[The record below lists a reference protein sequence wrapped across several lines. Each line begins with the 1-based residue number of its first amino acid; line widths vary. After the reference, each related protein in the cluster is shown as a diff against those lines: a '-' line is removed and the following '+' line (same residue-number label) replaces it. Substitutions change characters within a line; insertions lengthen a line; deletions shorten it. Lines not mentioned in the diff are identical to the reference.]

1 MNFSNAEFPCSQ
13 DVIVYPFYVVL
24 KCVVCLLIEL
34 CLTLT
39 LRQLNVTYYV
49 ITPSLSIHFSSIIF
63 KMRSLIAVTTIL
75 ATLGSISPYRI
86 ESFNNSG

>member
-1 MNFSNAEFPCSQ
+1 MR
-13 DVIVYPFYVVL
+13 
-24 KCVVCLLIEL
+24 CLFAHR
-34 CLTLT
+34 TLFDIDFT
-39 LRQLNVTYYV
+39 SINVTYYV
-49 ITPSLSIHFSSIIF
+49 ITPSLSIDFSSIIF